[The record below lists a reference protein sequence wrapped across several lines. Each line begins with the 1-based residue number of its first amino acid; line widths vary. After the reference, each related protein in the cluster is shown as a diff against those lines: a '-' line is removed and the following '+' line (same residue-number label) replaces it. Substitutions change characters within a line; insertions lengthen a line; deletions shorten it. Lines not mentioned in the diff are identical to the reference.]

1 MDGFGE
7 AREDVRGDIRGVR
20 MRESGAAA
28 EAIV

>member
-28 EAIV
+28 EAVV